1 MKAKAVRFDRT
12 GGPEVLELREVQVGA
27 PGPGELRVR
36 VDAIGLNRAEVMF
49 REGSYLYQP
58 SFPSGLGYEASGVV
72 EAVGDEVSV
81 FSEGDAVSVVPAF
94 RLTDYGTYGDHVLVP
109 AAAAVARPVGTSP
122 ETAAATWMAYL
133 TAYGALAED
142 GRLRPGDHVLITA
155 ASSSVGLAA
164 IQTAHRLGV
173 VPIATTRTESKK
185 QRLLDAGAADV
196 IVTETEDLPD
206 RIANITGGTGVRKA
220 IDPVAGPGVD
230 ALSRAISPGGQ
241 LLVYGALDQRRTP
254 LPRAQHFPALTT
266 RTYTVFEVTTDPE
279 RLRRG
284 VAFVNAGLTSGSF
297 TPVMDKTF
305 TLDAIADAH
314 RHMETGTHI
323 GKIIVEVPH

>member
-12 GGPEVLELREVQVGA
+12 GGPEVLELREVQVEA
-27 PGPGELRVR
+27 PGPGELGVR

-72 EAVGDEVSV
+72 EAIGDEVST

-109 AAAAVARPVGTSP
+109 AAAVVARPTDTSP

-164 IQTAHRLGV
+164 IQTARHLGV
-173 VPIATTRTESKK
+173 VPIATTRTETKK

-206 RIANITGGTGVRKA
+206 RIADITGRTGVRKA
-220 IDPVAGPGVD
+220 MDPVAGPGAD
-230 ALSRAISPGGQ
+230 TLSRAISSGGQ
-241 LLVYGALDQRRTP
+241 LLVYGALDQRPTP
-254 LPRAQHFPALTT
+254 LPRAQDFPALTT

-284 VAFVNAGLTSGSF
+284 VAFVNAGLTTGSL
-297 TPVMDKTF
+297 TPVIDKTF

-314 RHMETGTHI
+314 RHMEAGTHI
-323 GKIIVEVPH
+323 GKIIVTVPH